1 MAEATKQAISKDN
14 ERQAKILKAIGER
27 ARAVQEHA
35 LKSHIALAAAAK
47 AVIASGAHD
56 AQGADGPLGTGTQSA
71 FLDHMEAG
79 FDAPDFGLNSCQQFL
94 EQASADLKAH
104 DIKGAEAQIRD
115 YFSCILK
122 PKHIQ
127 PF

>member
-1 MAEATKQAISKDN
+1 MAEGTKQAISKDN
-14 ERQAKILKAIGER
+14 ERQAKVLKAIGER

-35 LKSHIALAAAAK
+35 LKSHLALAAAAK
-47 AVIASGAHD
+47 AVIASST
-56 AQGADGPLGTGTQSA
+56 QGAEGPLGTGTQSA

-79 FDAPDFGLNSCQQFL
+79 FDAPDFGYDNCQQFL

>member
-1 MAEATKQAISKDN
+1 MSEATKQAPSKDN

-27 ARAVQEHA
+27 ARAVHEHA

-47 AVIASGAHD
+47 AVIASGN
-56 AQGADGPLGTGTQSA
+56 AQGAEGPLGTGTQSA

-79 FDAPDFGLNSCQQFL
+79 FDAPDFGYNNCQQFL

-104 DIKGAEAQIRD
+104 DLKGAEAQLRD
-115 YFSCILK
+115 YFGCLLR
-122 PKHIQ
+122 PRPN